1 MATDNGRRST
11 NNRITFATIADFCE
25 MKIST
30 KNMAR
35 LAGLIYLMVIAGGIF
50 AELMVRGKLVVTGD
64 PAATARNII
73 SHETLYRWGF
83 AVEIFYCMLN
93 LPLILIFYRLFN
105 PVNRNLTFLVV
116 VFSITGT
123 AVEAVSLLFHF
134 APLILLS
141 NKPYLS
147 AFSAAELQGWS
158 YLSLRFFEYGFCIS
172 LVFFGGYCLAMATLI
187 YRSGFLPK
195 FIGILLGFQG
205 LCYLVNSF
213 ANFLSPPLAAQL
225 FPVLEIA
232 GLGEVSFCLWLL
244 IAGVKT

>member
-1 MATDNGRRST
+1 MA
-11 NNRITFATIADFCE
+11 IPEFCE
-25 MKIST
+25 MNISI
-30 KNMAR
+30 KNTAR
-35 LAGLIYLMVIAGGIF
+35 LAGLIYLIVILGGIF

-64 PAATARNII
+64 PAATVRNIMA
-73 SHETLYRWGF
+73 HETLYRWGF
-83 AVEIFYCMLN
+83 AVEIFYCTLN
-93 LPLILIFYRLFN
+93 VPLILIFYRLFN

-116 VFSITGT
+116 VFSAIGT
-123 AVEAVSLLFHF
+123 AVEALSLLFHF

-147 AFSAAELQGWS
+147 AFTTAQLQGWS

-172 LVFFGGYCLAMATLI
+172 LVFFGGYCLSMGTLI

-205 LCYLVNSF
+205 LCYLINSF
-213 ANFLSPPLAAQL
+213 ANFLSPHLATQF
-225 FPVLEIA
+225 FPVLEVA

-244 IAGVKT
+244 IAGIYTKKV